1 MKYIH
6 YVVWIIGIAILAGI
20 MVGWSIISGLIWIP
34 LIIIPLAVIVGYS
47 GRKIVSPIL
56 DDELNQRIHGDA
68 AMRTL
73 EVLFVTG
80 IIITSIL
87 FSLSVSSAYIP
98 KINGHIVTN
107 DDNTRSMSV
116 TIQYL
121 NPLDISNP
129 TLRSYLIRNIEDMTY
144 QDAGSYATFW
154 QEGLRPYYEYDLM
167 ARIGGSLLI
176 FLLLVYGSFY
186 LYYRRKY

>member
-167 ARIGGSLLI
+167 ARIGGFLLI